1 MKVSGVGPGGS
12 LQGGR
17 RVGKADGKGEFKKAL
32 VESMD
37 SMEEA
42 HALESP
48 SPVGG
53 VDALLAVQSM
63 GDSTER
69 EARRRLIR
77 RGEDILDRLEEVR
90 HGLLMGTIGK
100 DQLGRLA
107 ESVRQRR
114 EASADPRLGAVLDE
128 IELRAEVELAKLSR
142 TASAP

>member
-1 MKVSGVGPGGS
+1 MKVSGVGSGAS

-17 RVGKADGKGEFKKAL
+17 RVAKADGKGEFKKAL

-48 SPVGG
+48 SAVGG
-53 VDALLAVQSM
+53 IDALLAVQSM
-63 GDSTER
+63 GDATER
-69 EARRRLIR
+69 EARQRLIR

-90 HGLLMGTIGK
+90 HGLLMGNVGK
-100 DQLGRLA
+100 DQLVRLA
-107 ESVRQRR
+107 ESVRHRR
-114 EASADPRLGAVLDE
+114 EASADPRLGAILDE

-142 TASAP
+142 LA